1 MFIAIRVAAF
11 SLCFLLVA
19 CAQEAAD
26 EPTATAET
34 PTAAVTGSGVDAAA
48 ADAGAAL
55 AAAADAGAAHA
66 GIDNRG
72 SSADSAKWWQA
83 LPRAEWAGFTRVDTS
98 HPWFEVY
105 EIRQGIY
112 AIYEPGQFEEVISWL
127 ILGGEQAL
135 LFDTGLGIGNIRG
148 VVKALTELPLT
159 VLNSHGHYDHVGGN
173 YQFNSIIGRNLPY
186 SKKKAMGQPHES
198 VAEFASDD
206 WIWKQHP
213 PNFDPATYRI
223 KPYQFSSWIDE
234 GEFLDLGGVSLEVFR
249 APGHAP
255 DGIVLVDHKRRL
267 MFTGDVFYPAPLY
280 AHLEGSSVEEYAHTA
295 ERLAT
300 MAADVDDLLPSH
312 NVPVAGSDYLR
323 QMDAAFKAIIAG
335 TASYDISDGAR
346 EYPFQGFSVLTL
358 DPPVT
363 ALAEMEQP

>member
-1 MFIAIRVAAF
+1 MFVAIRYAAL

-19 CAQEAAD
+19 CTQKAQE
-26 EPTATAET
+26 EPTAVVAA
-34 PTAAVTGSGVDAAA
+34 PTADQGVDT
-48 ADAGAAL
+48 AGA
-55 AAAADAGAAHA
+55 DS

-72 SSADSAKWWQA
+72 SSAENSKWWHA
-83 LPRAEWAGFTRVDTS
+83 LPRAEWADFNRVETS

-135 LFDTGLGIGNIRG
+135 LFDTGLGMGDIRG
-148 VVKALTELPLT
+148 VVQELTELPLT

-173 YQFNSIIGRNLPY
+173 YQFNTIIGRNHPY
-186 SKKKAMGQPHES
+186 SKQQALGQPHEN

-213 PNFDPATYRI
+213 PNFDPDTYQIR
-223 KPYQFSSWIDE
+223 PYQFSSWIDE
-234 GEFLDLGGVSLEVFR
+234 GEFVDLGGVSLEVLR

-280 AHLEGSSVEEYAHTA
+280 AHLEGSSVEDYARTA
-295 ERLAT
+295 ERLAA
-300 MAADVDDLLPSH
+300 MAGDVDYLLPSH
-312 NVPVAGSDYLR
+312 NVPVTSSDFLG
-323 QMDAAFKAIIAG
+323 QLDAAFKAIVGG
-335 TASYDISDGAR
+335 TASYELSDGAR
-346 EYPFQGFSVLTL
+346 EYPFQGFSVLTG
-358 DPPVT
+358 DPP
-363 ALAEMEQP
+363 